1 MMLYILRK
9 TPSSQRALDREEMAK
24 LGRSV
29 PEYILQET
37 LLMLLKINGKW
48 KIK

>member
-9 TPSSQRALDREEMAK
+9 TPSSHRALDREEMAK
-24 LGRSV
+24 LGWSV
-29 PEYILQET
+29 PENILQET
-37 LLMLLKINGKW
+37 LLMLLKINEKW